1 MKLGNQHDFCDV
13 KSVKRKSREISAMW
27 YVWKLF
33 RSKTQEGFFYRSLC
47 VHYWNFL
54 HIQVDHCKWKNFT
67 VADIGRD
74 TLVAQTQQYILHK
87 VTLQKFDAG

>member
-1 MKLGNQHDFCDV
+1 MSGNCLEAKL
-13 KSVKRKSREISAMW
+13 KSV
-27 YVWKLF
+27 
-33 RSKTQEGFFYRSLC
+33 FYRSLC
-47 VHYWNFL
+47 LHYWNFL

-87 VTLQKFDAG
+87 VTLQKFDASVTDVCFDQGNLLRSIDNKTVRR